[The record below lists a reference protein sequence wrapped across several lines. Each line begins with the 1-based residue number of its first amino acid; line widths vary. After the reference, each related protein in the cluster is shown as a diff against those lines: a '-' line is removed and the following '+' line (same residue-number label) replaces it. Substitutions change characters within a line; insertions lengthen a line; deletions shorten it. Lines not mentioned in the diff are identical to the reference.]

1 MNYVVLESLILMNI
15 YMGFPLKTEKL
26 VLTRTLALNLN
37 LNVNVN
43 LTLTPLTLPPTLTR
57 NETYPIFLLLP

>member
-1 MNYVVLESLILMNI
+1 
-15 YMGFPLKTEKL
+15 MGFPLKTEKL

-57 NETYPIFLLLP
+57 NETHPIFLLLP